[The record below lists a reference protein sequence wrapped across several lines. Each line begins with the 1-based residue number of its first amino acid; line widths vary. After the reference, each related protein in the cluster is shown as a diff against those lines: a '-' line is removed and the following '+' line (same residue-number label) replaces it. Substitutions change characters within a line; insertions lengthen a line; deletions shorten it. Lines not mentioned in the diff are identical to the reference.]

1 MNIKNNNLS
10 RQIFEEYK
18 KNLSL
23 VYNKKSMD
31 KINENSISNILVFI
45 CDLLKINY
53 HKYKN
58 FKSLYKVILN
68 RFYASGDINILRIK
82 MLKKVMKS
90 KQVKRLTKSFCA
102 AIYLTAI
109 EKIIRP
115 TITVIGAG
123 LAGSEASIYLAN
135 NGYHVDLYEMR
146 PSLEACAHHTD
157 KCGELVCSNSL
168 KSMSLEN
175 AAGLLKK
182 EMEVLGSLVI
192 EAAYKTRVPAGQALA
207 VDRDGFASYMDEKI
221 KSHSNINLVKKEVT
235 TLPKNGVVV
244 VASGPLTSSKLS
256 DYLKTLFGEEYFYF
270 YDAAAPLVL
279 KDSLDFN
286 KCYYKSRYDKGDGD
300 DYINCAF
307 TKEEFMAFYEALI
320 SAQRVE
326 LKSFEKELHFEACMP
341 IESIAKRGY
350 KTLTFGPMKPKG
362 LERPDGTRPYAV
374 VQLRQDDAR
383 SSIYNIVG
391 FQTNLLFK
399 EQERIFK
406 MIPGLENAKFIRYGV
421 MHRNTFINSPR
432 FLDSTLSFKKD
443 HRIFFAGQMVGVEG
457 YIESAASGI
466 VAAIN
471 AIRFVEKKELVTPP
485 KTTVLGAL
493 LNYISTA
500 NPQKFQPMN
509 ANYGVLAS
517 PLKDK
522 IEIANKS
529 LEDIR
534 EWREKVC

>member
-1 MNIKNNNLS
+1 MNRNQDNFVIK
-10 RQIFEEYK
+10 IIDEYK
-18 KNLSL
+18 RILSL
-23 VYNKKSMD
+23 IYSKKSMD
-31 KINENSISNILVFI
+31 KIEENSIFNISYFL
-45 CDLLKINY
+45 CDLLKID
-53 HKYKN
+53 HQKSKN
-58 FKSLYKVILN
+58 FRSLNNKIIN
-68 RFYASGDINILRIK
+68 KFYASEDVNILRIK
-82 MLKKVMKS
+82 MLKGSAKK
-90 KQVKRLTKSFCA
+90 KPIKRLTKKCQV
-102 AIYLTAI
+102 AIYLSAL
-109 EKIIRP
+109 EKILHP

-123 LAGSEASIYLAN
+123 LAGSEAAYYLAN
-135 NGYHVDLYEMR
+135 KGYHVDLYEMR
-146 PSLEACAHHTD
+146 PSMEACAHHTD

-182 EMEVLGSLVI
+182 EMEALDSLII

-207 VDRDGFASYMDEKI
+207 VDRDGFANYIDNKI
-221 KSHSNINLVKKEVT
+221 KSHLNINLVNREVT
-235 TLPKNGVVV
+235 SLPSSGVVV

-256 DYLKTLFGEEYFYF
+256 EHLKALFGEEYFYF

-279 KDSLDFN
+279 KDSLDFS

-320 SAQRVE
+320 NAQRVE

-350 KTLTFGPMKPKG
+350 KTLTFGPMKPRG

-406 MIPGLENAKFIRYGV
+406 MIPGLENAKFVRYGV
-421 MHRNTFINSPR
+421 MHRNTFINSPK
-432 FLDSTLSFKKD
+432 FLDSTLSFKND

-471 AIRFVEKKELVTPP
+471 AIRFIKNKELVTPP
-485 KTTVLGAL
+485 KSTVLGSL
-493 LNYISTA
+493 LNYIAFA
-500 NPQKFQPMN
+500 NPNKFQPMN

-529 LEDIR
+529 LADILK
-534 EWREKVC
+534 WRKQVC